1 MRPLMDGL
9 TGTGVFIGHNLRLSD
24 LDNNLTAA

>member
-9 TGTGVFIGHNLRLSD
+9 TGTGVFIDANLRLPG
-24 LDNNLTAA
+24 LDANLTGG